1 MGTEKKVLIKRK
13 HNRIAKMREHAVMEG
28 INWTLEGNIKVHK
41 NKKKKNK
48 KKNWKGNWKEEKN
61 KERSKYCEYDKTI
74 LFCLIQSKK

>member
-41 NKKKKNK
+41 NKKKTRKRIGKAIGRKRKIKREVNIVNMTK
-48 KKNWKGNWKEEKN
+48 
-61 KERSKYCEYDKTI
+61 
-74 LFCLIQSKK
+74 LFCFA